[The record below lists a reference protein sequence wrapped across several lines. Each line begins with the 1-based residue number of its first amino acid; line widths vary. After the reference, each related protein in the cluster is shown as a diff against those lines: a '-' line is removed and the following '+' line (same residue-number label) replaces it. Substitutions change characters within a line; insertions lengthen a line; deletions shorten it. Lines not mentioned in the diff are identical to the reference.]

1 MIPMTSLNYENSEHS
16 DFLTTEQVAN
26 LYPMYTVSTLKTLRY
41 RGKSPFPY
49 YKIDRKVVYKRSE
62 IEEVL
67 GSSKVEPNTH

>member
-1 MIPMTSLNYENSEHS
+1 MTDNNDSISENS
-16 DFLTTEQVAN
+16 DYLTTEEVAN
-26 LYPMYTVSTLKTLRY
+26 LYPFYTVSTLKTLRY

-67 GSSKVEPNTH
+67 GSSRVESHTH